1 MKARKDIERTEQ
13 YRREASACAA
23 AAVHA
28 LTAELKQ
35 AYLDL
40 EQGWLCLAPKGD
52 AGRIASA
59 DEQTAGDGQAAGSPG
74 GSRE

>member
-1 MKARKDIERTEQ
+1 MKTHKDIERTEQ

-28 LTAELKQ
+28 PSAELRQ

-40 EQGWLCLAPKGD
+40 EQGWLSLAPKGAAD
-52 AGRIASA
+52 RIASA
-59 DEQTAGDGQAAGSPG
+59 DERTAGDGQAASSPA
-74 GSRE
+74 GSRQ

>member
-1 MKARKDIERTEQ
+1 MRSHKEAERAAQ
-13 YRREASACAA
+13 YRREASACATA
-23 AAVHA
+23 AINAA
-28 LTAELKQ
+28 SAELKQ

-59 DEQTAGDGQAAGSPG
+59 DEQTGGDAPRPLRDRP
-74 GSRE
+74 RE